1 VITVFK
7 QDDFPDGVS
16 GDGIEC
22 FSGHKD
28 KASEGYPDKSTPAS
42 VVLFCPD
49 EID

>member
-22 FSGHKD
+22 FLGHKD
-28 KASEGYPDKSTPAS
+28 KASEGCSDKSTAAS
-42 VVLFCPD
+42 VVLYYPD